1 MCEIFAEAISI
12 QELVGVKRAVNMLK
26 LNFPDDQ
33 YWKDECLLN
42 CVYFNCSYYIKD
54 LIELGANPDSN
65 SLLEIACENENMDII
80 RALVEGHA
88 DVNLKSSN
96 NNQPLRIAY
105 EKNNTAIIDYLVE
118 HGAVEVDFTKPLIP
132 DETDDIPF

>member
-1 MCEIFAEAISI
+1 MFAEAISI
-12 QELVGVKRAVNMLK
+12 QELVGVKKAINILK
-26 LNFPDDQ
+26 ANFPGDQ

-54 LIELGANPDSN
+54 LIEMGANPDSN
-65 SLLEIACENENMDII
+65 FLLGIACENENMDII
-80 RALVEGHA
+80 KLLVENHA

-105 EKNNTAIIDYLVE
+105 KKNNSEIIDYLIE
-118 HGAVEVDFTKPLIP
+118 HGAVEADFSKPLIP
-132 DETDDIPF
+132 DESTDISF